1 MNEKDE
7 EFRKEMANLRE
18 DFQNK
23 KTELEQELRAQFQN
37 DIAHLR
43 QELKKVRSE
52 NNKTEP
58 QSNVQPNPSQNNS
71 IWILKRSFESE

>member
-7 EFRKEMANLRE
+7 EFRKEMANLRQ

-23 KTELEQELRAQFQN
+23 KMELEQELRAQFQN
-37 DIAHLR
+37 DIANLR

-52 NNKTEP
+52 NSKTEP
-58 QSNVQPNPSQNNS
+58 QSNVQPNSPQNSS
-71 IWILKRSFESE
+71 I